1 MSLNLCMSYQCSQ
14 KIIDRLSQDHHIE
27 VQFCSDELK
36 TAFLDK
42 KVTLYTVLLLEL
54 HEVGKNTDF
63 WVLGLLFAM

>member
-14 KIIDRLSQDHHIE
+14 RIIDRLSQDHHTE
-27 VQFCSDELK
+27 VQFWSDEMK

-54 HEVGKNTDF
+54 HELGNHTDF
-63 WVLGLLFAM
+63 WV